1 MKNFPIVPVSG
12 QVSLLIS
19 PSITLPYLMEIIAKL
34 AIQNQVL
41 ILDGGNCFDGY
52 TLTRALRSNTADLQ
66 AVLER
71 ILLSRIF
78 TCYQMAT
85 MLETCPCEQKP
96 LLVLDILSTFL
107 DENVKLS
114 IRKQL
119 FRNCLAHLQHLSQT
133 APVFVW
139 ARYRSSV
146 VIDDGGMLDT
156 LKDSADAIWHFE
168 TPEPAVVQPSLF
180 G

>member
-1 MKNFPIVPVSG
+1 MKNISIVPVSG

-19 PSITLPYLMEIIAKL
+19 PSVTLPYLMEIAAKL
-34 AIQNQVL
+34 AMQSQVL
-41 ILDGGNCFDGY
+41 ILDGGNCFDGF
-52 TLTRALRSNTADLQ
+52 TLTRTLRTNTSDIQ
-66 AVLER
+66 TVLER

-85 MLETCPCEQKP
+85 MLETCPREQKP
-96 LLVLDILSTFL
+96 LMVLDILSTFL

-119 FRNCLAHLQHLSQT
+119 FRNCLAHLQHISQS
-133 APVFVW
+133 APVFIW
-139 ARYRSSV
+139 ARYRSST
-146 VIDDGGMLDT
+146 VIDDGWLLDT
-156 LKDSADAIWHFE
+156 LKDAADAIWHFE
-168 TPEPAVVQPSLF
+168 TPEPAITQPSLF

>member
-19 PSITLPYLMEIIAKL
+19 PSVTLPYLMEIAAKL
-34 AIQNQVL
+34 AMQSQVL
-41 ILDGGNCFDGY
+41 ILDGGNCFDGF
-52 TLTRALRSNTADLQ
+52 TLTRTLRSNTTDIQ

-85 MLETCPCEQKP
+85 MLETCPREQKP
-96 LLVLDILSTFL
+96 LMVLDILSTFL
-107 DENVKLS
+107 DENVKLP

-119 FRNCLAHLQHLSQT
+119 FRNCLAHLQHISRS

-139 ARYRSSV
+139 ARYRSST

-156 LKDSADAIWHFE
+156 LKDAADAIWHFE
-168 TPEPAVVQPSLF
+168 TPEPVILQPSLF